1 MMLTELF
8 FGICLCIVIFFF
20 LIAVGNELFAIIVN
34 EQLRY
39 LRLIIHYA
47 PKPPVVR
54 IPQYPEPV
62 SRYVSWALGD
72 TRTPVACMHFRHSGR
87 IRYGKTGRWMN
98 MGGEGFFSIAVPAF
112 IWHATITY
120 APGIWLE
127 TFDYYIDRK
136 AGMNLNLFSVF
147 PLHNAQTDEIRASSL
162 FRYLTRTPLFPMIL
176 GSSQFIHWENVDDS
190 TAKAIIKD
198 TDIVI
203 EAIIRFDNKGRIES
217 IESCQKTIPET
228 GRPVS
233 GHFASRFSSF
243 AEVHGCQIPMKII
256 SEIIL
261 PGGKYVCADYT
272 ITLVEFDAPDISCQG
287 KSR

>member
-8 FGICLCIVIFFF
+8 LVIGLCIVIFFF
-20 LIAVGNELFAIIVN
+20 VIAVGNEFFAIIVN

-47 PKPPVVR
+47 PLPPVVS
-54 IPQYPEPV
+54 IPQHPEPV

-72 TRTPVACMHFRHSGR
+72 NRTPVGCIHFRHGGR
-87 IRYGKTGRWMN
+87 IRYGKNGRWMD
-98 MGGEGFFSIAVPAF
+98 MGGEGFFSTAVPAF

-127 TFDYYIDRK
+127 TFDYYVDRK

-147 PLHNAQTDEIRASSL
+147 PLDNAQTDEIRESSL

-176 GSSQFIHWENVDDS
+176 GSSPFIHWENFNDS
-190 TAKAIIKD
+190 AAKAIIKD
-198 TDIVI
+198 KDIAV
-203 EAIIRFDNKGRIES
+203 EAIARFDSKGRIGS

-228 GRPVS
+228 GRPVP
-233 GHFASRFSSF
+233 GHFASTFSSF
-243 AEVHGCQIPMKII
+243 AEVRGCQIPMRIV

-272 ITLVEFDAPDISCQG
+272 ITLVEFDTPDSSCQG
-287 KSR
+287 GSR